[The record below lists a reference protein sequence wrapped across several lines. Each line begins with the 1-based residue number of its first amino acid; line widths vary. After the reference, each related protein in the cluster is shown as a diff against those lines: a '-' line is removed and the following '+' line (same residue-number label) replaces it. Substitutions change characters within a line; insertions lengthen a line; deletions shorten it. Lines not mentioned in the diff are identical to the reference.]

1 MVPKLGPGRG
11 VPACTGVERMQDRT
25 SDPLIDVSQLA
36 VGMFIHLDLGWM
48 SHPFPLSS
56 FKIASSDQLLILR
69 RLGLTQVRWSP
80 AKSDLTLQPP
90 ASDAV
95 AGSPSQTGEAG
106 GAGTDAAAVEQ
117 PTPEELAR
125 EAHRRALAAQRQ
137 ALRLC
142 EAQYGEAADGF
153 RAVIDHVQSDPHQAR
168 AEAESLTSA
177 LLDKMLVE
185 GDLNMRLLNE
195 SAGDRSTAHALNV
208 CIIALLL
215 GRAFGLGRD
224 EMMDLGVGS
233 LLHDVG
239 KLEIAPRL
247 RHRDESFTSAETQA
261 YQQHVAK
268 GVAIAQAMGLA
279 PAPLLIIAQH
289 HEHADGS
296 GFPQRINMDRMSTG
310 ARIVA
315 LVNRFDGLCN
325 PLITSKAMTPHEAL
339 SLMFAQGRNRFDATM
354 LNAFIRMMGV
364 YPPGSTVQLT
374 DDRYALVVS
383 VNSARPLKPR
393 VMVHDAKVPKEEALI
408 LNLED
413 MPDLGIRRSLKPQFL
428 PRHSLDYLSPR
439 ARIAYFFDAA
449 MTGPG
454 ELAA

>member
-1 MVPKLGPGRG
+1 
-11 VPACTGVERMQDRT
+11 MQDR
-25 SDPLIDVSQLA
+25 SNDPLIDVSQLT

-56 FKIASSDQLLILR
+56 FKIASADQLLILR

-80 AKSDLTLQPP
+80 AKSDLSLQAQADLPP
-90 ASDAV
+90 
-95 AGSPSQTGEAG
+95 
-106 GAGTDAAAVEQ
+106 AAAVEADAATAEPSA

-125 EAHRRALAAQRQ
+125 EAHRRALAAQRE

-142 EAQYGEAADGF
+142 EEQYGEAADGF
-153 RAVIDHVQSDPHQAR
+153 RSVMEHVQSDPHQAR
-168 AEAESLTSA
+168 TEAETLTAA

-195 SAGDRSTAHALNV
+195 AAGDRSTAHALNV

-239 KLEIAPRL
+239 KLEVAARL
-247 RHRDESFTSAETQA
+247 RHRDESFTAAETQA

-268 GVAIAQAMGLA
+268 GVAIAQAMGLP

-325 PLITSKAMTPHEAL
+325 PLLTSKAMTPHEAL

-393 VMVHDAKVPKEEALI
+393 VMVHDPKVPKEDALI
-408 LNLED
+408 LNLEE

-428 PRHSLDYLSPR
+428 PRAALDYLSPR
-439 ARIAYFFDAA
+439 ARIAYFFDAVS
-449 MTGPG
+449 TGPG
-454 ELAA
+454 ELTT

>member
-1 MVPKLGPGRG
+1 MQ
-11 VPACTGVERMQDRT
+11 ER
-25 SDPLIDVSQLA
+25 SNDPLIDVSQLT

-80 AKSDLTLQPP
+80 AKSDLSLQSAAEP
-90 ASDAV
+90 
-95 AGSPSQTGEAG
+95 
-106 GAGTDAAAVEQ
+106 AAAADAQ
-117 PTPEELAR
+117 PSAAAAPAQLAGPTPEDIAR
-125 EAHRRALAAQRQ
+125 EAHRRALAAQRE
-137 ALRLC
+137 AMRLC
-142 EAQYGEAADGF
+142 EAQYSEAAQGF
-153 RAVIDHVQSDPHQAR
+153 RGVMDQVQSDPHQAR
-168 AEAESLTSA
+168 TQAENLTAA

-195 SAGDRSTAHALNV
+195 AAGDRSTAHALNV

-233 LLHDVG
+233 LLHDIG
-239 KLEIAPRL
+239 KLEIAARL
-247 RHRDESFTSAETQA
+247 RHRDESFTAAESQA
-261 YQQHVAK
+261 YQQHVVK
-268 GVAIAQAMGLA
+268 GVAIAQAMGM
-279 PAPLLIIAQH
+279 PPGPLLIIAQH

-325 PLITSKAMTPHEAL
+325 PLLSSKAMTPHEAL

-393 VMVHDAKVPKEEALI
+393 VMVHDPKVPKDEALI
-408 LNLED
+408 LNLEE

-428 PRHSLDYLSPR
+428 PRAALDYLSPR

-449 MTGPG
+449 STGPG
-454 ELAA
+454 ELAT

>member
-1 MVPKLGPGRG
+1 MHHGFQ
-11 VPACTGVERMQDRT
+11 ERMQDRT

-56 FKIASSDQLLILR
+56 FKISSSDQLLILR

-80 AKSDLTLQPP
+80 AKSDLPEE
-90 ASDAV
+90 V
-95 AGSPSQTGEAG
+95 
-106 GAGTDAAAVEQ
+106 DAAVTPAPEPVGLSVVPTE
-117 PTPEELAR
+117 PTPEDLAR
-125 EAHRRALAAQRQ
+125 EAHRRALAAQFE

-153 RAVIDHVQSDPHQAR
+153 RVVMDLVRADPQRAR
-168 AEAESLTSA
+168 TQAESLTAA

-195 SAGDRSTAHALNV
+195 AAGDRGTAHALNV

-239 KLEIAPRL
+239 KLEIAARL
-247 RHRDESFTSAETQA
+247 RHRDESFTAAETQA

-279 PAPLLIIAQH
+279 PSPLLIIAQH
-289 HEHADGS
+289 HEHADGT

-325 PLITSKAMTPHEAL
+325 PLLTSKAMTPHEAL

-393 VMVHDAKVPKEEALI
+393 VMVHDPKVPKEEALI
-408 LNLED
+408 LNLEE

-428 PRHSLDYLSPR
+428 PRASLDYLSPR
-439 ARIAYFFDAA
+439 ARIAYFFDAVNS
-449 MTGPG
+449 GPG

>member
-1 MVPKLGPGRG
+1 MQ
-11 VPACTGVERMQDRT
+11 ERAN
-25 SDPLIDVSQLA
+25 DPLIDVNQLT

-56 FKIASSDQLLILR
+56 FKIVSTDQLLTLR

-80 AKSDLTLQPP
+80 AKSDLATQPNPAPLDEAAP
-90 ASDAV
+90 AS
-95 AGSPSQTGEAG
+95 TAG
-106 GAGTDAAAVEQ
+106 GDPRADGTV

-125 EAHRRALAAQRQ
+125 EAHRSALAAQRE

-142 EAQYGEAADGF
+142 EQQYGEATDAF
-153 RAVIDHVQSDPHQAR
+153 RGVMDQVASDPHQAR
-168 AEAESLTSA
+168 KQAEGLTAA

-195 SAGDRSTAHALNV
+195 AAGDRSTAHALNV
-208 CIIALLL
+208 CIVALLL
-215 GRAFGLGRD
+215 GRSFGLGRD
-224 EMMDLGVGS
+224 EMMDLGVGA

-239 KLEIAPRL
+239 KLEVAARL

-268 GVAIAQAMGLA
+268 GVAIGQAMGLA
-279 PAPLLIIAQH
+279 PGPLLIVAQH
-289 HEHADGS
+289 HEHADGT

-393 VMVHDAKVPKEEALI
+393 VMVHDLKVAKEEALI

-428 PRHSLDYLSPR
+428 PRAALDYLSPR
-439 ARIAYFFDAA
+439 ARIAYFFDAVS
-449 MTGPG
+449 TGPG
-454 ELAA
+454 ELTA

>member
-1 MVPKLGPGRG
+1 
-11 VPACTGVERMQDRT
+11 MQDRT
-25 SDPLIDVSQLA
+25 NDPLIDVSQLT

-80 AKSDLTLQPP
+80 AKSDLSLQSAEEALP
-90 ASDAV
+90 AGAADAAEA
-95 AGSPSQTGEAG
+95 AGESGASG
-106 GAGTDAAAVEQ
+106 GADDAAPAQ
-117 PTPEELAR
+117 PSPEDLAR
-125 EAHRRALAAQRQ
+125 EAHRRALAAQRE

-142 EAQYGEAADGF
+142 EEQYGEAADGF
-153 RAVIDHVQSDPHQAR
+153 RMVMDQVQSDPHAAR
-168 AEAESLTSA
+168 AQAEALTAA

-195 SAGDRSTAHALNV
+195 AAGDRSTAHALNV

-239 KLEIAPRL
+239 KLEVAARL
-247 RHRDESFTSAETQA
+247 RHRDESFTAAETQA
-261 YQQHVAK
+261 YQQHVVK
-268 GVAIAQAMGLA
+268 GVAIAQAMGMA
-279 PAPLLIIAQH
+279 PGPLLIVAQH

-296 GFPQRINMDRMSTG
+296 GFPQKINMDRMSTG

-393 VMVHDAKVPKEEALI
+393 VMVHDTKVPKEDALI
-408 LNLED
+408 LNLEE

-428 PRHSLDYLSPR
+428 PRASLDYLSPR
-439 ARIAYFFDAA
+439 ARIAYFFDAVS
-449 MTGPG
+449 TGPG
-454 ELAA
+454 ELTT

>member
-1 MVPKLGPGRG
+1 
-11 VPACTGVERMQDRT
+11 MQDR
-25 SDPLIDVSQLA
+25 SNDPLIDVSQLT

-56 FKIASSDQLLILR
+56 FKITSTDQLLILR
-69 RLGLTQVRWSP
+69 RLGLRQVRWSP
-80 AKSDLTLQPP
+80 AKSDLALQSRP
-90 ASDAV
+90 AELDGAAS
-95 AGSPSQTGEAG
+95 GEAG
-106 GAGTDAAAVEQ
+106 AAAGVPASAE
-117 PTPEELAR
+117 PSPEELAR
-125 EAHRRALAAQRQ
+125 EAHRRALAAQRE

-142 EAQYGEAADGF
+142 EEQYREAAAGF
-153 RAVIDHVQSDPHQAR
+153 RGVMDLVQADPQQAR
-168 AEAESLTSA
+168 AQAEGLTAA

-195 SAGDRSTAHALNV
+195 SAGDRNTAHALNV

-215 GRAFGLGRD
+215 GRTFGLGRD

-239 KLEIAPRL
+239 KLEVAARL
-247 RHRDESFTSAETQA
+247 RHRDESFTSAELQA

-268 GVAIAQAMGLA
+268 GVSIGQTMGLA

-289 HEHADGS
+289 HEHADGT

-393 VMVHDAKVPKEEALI
+393 VMVHDLKVPKEEALI
-408 LNLED
+408 LNLEE

-428 PRHSLDYLSPR
+428 PRAALDYLSPR
-439 ARIAYFFDAA
+439 ARIAYFFDAIS
-449 MTGPG
+449 TGPG
-454 ELAA
+454 ELTA

>member
-1 MVPKLGPGRG
+1 
-11 VPACTGVERMQDRT
+11 MQDRT
-25 SDPLIDVSQLA
+25 SDPLIDVSQLT

-56 FKIASSDQLLILR
+56 FKIASTDQLLILR

-80 AKSDLTLQPP
+80 AKSDLSLQ
-90 ASDAV
+90 
-95 AGSPSQTGEAG
+95 
-106 GAGTDAAAVEQ
+106 AAAAAPVPAEAQ
-117 PTPEELAR
+117 APVLAVVNNEPTPEELAR
-125 EAHRRALAAQRQ
+125 EAHRRALAAQRE

-142 EAQYGEAADGF
+142 EQQYGEATDGF
-153 RAVIDHVQSDPHQAR
+153 RGVMDLIQSNPHQAR
-168 AEAESLTSA
+168 AHAESLTAA

-195 SAGDRSTAHALNV
+195 AAGDRSTAHALNV

-224 EMMDLGVGS
+224 EMMDLGVGA
-233 LLHDVG
+233 LLHDAG
-239 KLEIAPRL
+239 KIEVAARL

-261 YQQHVAK
+261 YQQHVVK
-268 GVAIAQAMGLA
+268 GVAIGQTMGLA

-325 PLITSKAMTPHEAL
+325 PLISSKAMTPHEAL

-393 VMVHDAKVPKEEALI
+393 VMVHDPKVPKEEALI
-408 LNLED
+408 LNLEE
-413 MPDLGIRRSLKPQFL
+413 MPDLGIRRSLKPQAMS
-428 PRHSLDYLSPR
+428 RASLDYLSPR
-439 ARIAYFFDAA
+439 SRIAYFFDAA
-449 MTGPG
+449 VTGPG

>member
-1 MVPKLGPGRG
+1 
-11 VPACTGVERMQDRT
+11 MQDRAN
-25 SDPLIDVSQLA
+25 DPLIDVNQLT

-56 FKIASSDQLLILR
+56 FKITSSDQLLVLR

-80 AKSDLTLQPP
+80 SKSDLALQPQPALTLVEPAAAPAEIGAPFDAASAAP
-90 ASDAV
+90 ASSLPD
-95 AGSPSQTGEAG
+95 
-106 GAGTDAAAVEQ
+106 
-117 PTPEELAR
+117 PEELAR
-125 EAHRRALAAQRQ
+125 EMHRRLLAEQQAALQLCQR
-137 ALRLC
+137 
-142 EAQYGEAADGF
+142 QYGEAAESYHD
-153 RAVIDHVQSDPHQAR
+153 VMQVVPSDPHQAR
-168 AEAESLTSA
+168 LEAEGLTAA

-195 SAGDRSTAHALNV
+195 AAGDRTTAHALNV
-208 CIIALLL
+208 CIVSLLL

-224 EMMDLGVGS
+224 EMMDLGVGA

-239 KLEIAPRL
+239 KLEVAARL
-247 RHRDESFTSAETQA
+247 RHRDESFTAAETQA

-268 GVAIAQAMGLA
+268 GVAIGQAMGLA
-279 PAPLLIIAQH
+279 PGPLLIIAQH

-325 PLITSKAMTPHEAL
+325 PLISSKAMTPHEAL

-393 VMVHDAKVPKEEALI
+393 VMVHDPLVPREEALV
-408 LNLED
+408 LNLEEL
-413 MPDLGIRRSLKPQFL
+413 PDLGIRRSLKPQAL
-428 PRHSLDYLSPR
+428 PRAALDYLSPR
-439 ARIAYFFDAA
+439 ARIAYFFDAVS
-449 MTGPG
+449 TQPG

>member
-1 MVPKLGPGRG
+1 
-11 VPACTGVERMQDRT
+11 MQDRT
-25 SDPLIDVSQLA
+25 SDPLIDVSQLT

-56 FKIASSDQLLILR
+56 FKISSSDQLLILR

-80 AKSDLTLQPP
+80 AKSDLPLQPEVTVLP
-90 ASDAV
+90 PQGPEAASDA
-95 AGSPSQTGEAG
+95 EA
-106 GAGTDAAAVEQ
+106 ATE

-125 EAHRRALAAQRQ
+125 EAHRRALAAQRE

-142 EAQYGEAADGF
+142 QAQYGEASEDFRSVMDLVRADP
-153 RAVIDHVQSDPHQAR
+153 QQAR
-168 AEAESLTSA
+168 AQAEGLTAA

-195 SAGDRSTAHALNV
+195 AAGDRSTAHALNV
-208 CIIALLL
+208 CIISLLL

-239 KLEIAPRL
+239 KLEVAVRL
-247 RHRDESFTSAETQA
+247 RHRDESFTAAETQA

-268 GVAIAQAMGLA
+268 GVAIAQTMGLA

-325 PLITSKAMTPHEAL
+325 PLLSSKAMTPHEAL

-354 LNAFIRMMGV
+354 LNAIIRMMGV

-393 VMVHDAKVPKEEALI
+393 VMVHDTKVPKDEALV
-408 LNLED
+408 LNLEE

-428 PRHSLDYLSPR
+428 PRAALDYLSSS
-439 ARIAYFFDAA
+439 ARIEYFFDAIN
-449 MTGPG
+449 TGPG

>member
-1 MVPKLGPGRG
+1 
-11 VPACTGVERMQDRT
+11 MQDR
-25 SDPLIDVSQLA
+25 SNDPLIDVGQLT

-80 AKSDLTLQPP
+80 AKSDLALQPVNGANGAHAVNGVP
-90 ASDAV
+90 AEAADEAAST
-95 AGSPSQTGEAG
+95 PS
-106 GAGTDAAAVEQ
+106 AA

-125 EAHRRALAAQRQ
+125 EAHRVALAAQRE

-142 EAQYGEAADGF
+142 EEQYGEAADGF
-153 RAVIDHVQSDPHQAR
+153 RGVMDLVQADPHQAR
-168 AEAESLTSA
+168 TQAESLTAA

-195 SAGDRSTAHALNV
+195 AAGDRSTAHALNV

-215 GRAFGLGRD
+215 GRAFGLGRE

-239 KLEIAPRL
+239 KLEVAARL
-247 RHRDESFTSAETQA
+247 RHRDESFTAAETQA
-261 YQQHVAK
+261 YQQHVVK
-268 GVAIAQAMGLA
+268 GVAIAQTMGLA
-279 PAPLLIIAQH
+279 PGPLLIVAQH

-296 GFPQRINMDRMSTG
+296 GFPQKINMDRMSTG

-393 VMVHDAKVPKEEALI
+393 VMVHDTKVAKEEALI
-408 LNLED
+408 LNLEE

-428 PRHSLDYLSPR
+428 PRAALDYLSPR
-439 ARIAYFFDAA
+439 ARIAYFFDAVS
-449 MTGPG
+449 TGPG
-454 ELAA
+454 ELTA

>member
-1 MVPKLGPGRG
+1 
-11 VPACTGVERMQDRT
+11 MQDRT
-25 SDPLIDVSQLA
+25 SDPLIDVSQLT

-80 AKSDLTLQPP
+80 SKSDLDLQAPP
-90 ASDAV
+90 AEV
-95 AGSPSQTGEAG
+95 
-106 GAGTDAAAVEQ
+106 AAAPAPAPASAATPAV
-117 PTPEELAR
+117 PNPEELAR
-125 EAHRRALAAQRQ
+125 EAHRRALAAQRE

-142 EAQYGEAADGF
+142 EEQYSEASVGF
-153 RAVIDHVQSDPHQAR
+153 RSVMDLVQPDPHQAR
-168 AEAESLTSA
+168 TQAESLTTA

-195 SAGDRSTAHALNV
+195 AAGDRSTAHALNV

-239 KLEIAPRL
+239 KLEVAARL

-261 YQQHVAK
+261 YQQHVVK
-268 GVAIAQAMGLA
+268 GVAIAQTMGLA
-279 PAPLLIIAQH
+279 PGPLLIIAQH

-393 VMVHDAKVPKEEALI
+393 VMVHDPKVPKDEALI
-408 LNLED
+408 LNLEE

-428 PRHSLDYLSPR
+428 PRASLDYLSPR

-449 MTGPG
+449 STGPG

>member
-1 MVPKLGPGRG
+1 
-11 VPACTGVERMQDRT
+11 MQDR
-25 SDPLIDVSQLA
+25 SNDPLIDVSQLT

-56 FKIASSDQLLILR
+56 FKIASTDQLLILR

-80 AKSDLTLQPP
+80 AKSDLALQSRP
-90 ASDAV
+90 ADLD
-95 AGSPSQTGEAG
+95 EAG
-106 GAGTDAAAVEQ
+106 AADAAAAEAANGAAADQAAQPAV
-117 PTPEELAR
+117 PTPEDLAR
-125 EAHRRALAAQRQ
+125 EAHRRALAAQRE

-142 EAQYGEAADGF
+142 EEQYGEAADGF
-153 RAVIDHVQSDPHQAR
+153 RGVMDSVQRDPHEAR
-168 AEAESLTSA
+168 HQAESLAAA

-195 SAGDRSTAHALNV
+195 TAGDRSTAHALNV

-224 EMMDLGVGS
+224 EMMDLGVGA

-239 KLEIAPRL
+239 KLEVAARL
-247 RHRDESFTSAETQA
+247 RHRDESFTAAETQA

-268 GVAIAQAMGLA
+268 GVAIGQAMGLA

-289 HEHADGS
+289 HEHADGT

-393 VMVHDAKVPKEEALI
+393 VMVHDIKIPKEEALV
-408 LNLED
+408 LNLEE

-428 PRHSLDYLSPR
+428 PRASLDYLSPR
-439 ARIAYFFDAA
+439 ARIAYFFDAIS
-449 MTGPG
+449 TGPG
-454 ELAA
+454 ELTA

>member
-1 MVPKLGPGRG
+1 
-11 VPACTGVERMQDRT
+11 MQDRT
-25 SDPLIDVSQLA
+25 TDPLIDVSQLT

-80 AKSDLTLQPP
+80 ARSDLSLPP
-90 ASDAV
+90 APA
-95 AGSPSQTGEAG
+95 AEAP
-106 GAGTDAAAVEQ
+106 ADTSAAAE
-117 PTPEELAR
+117 PGPGPSPEEIAR
-125 EAHRRALAAQRQ
+125 EAHRKALLAQRE

-142 EAQYGEAADGF
+142 EAQYGEAAAGF
-153 RAVIDHVQSDPHQAR
+153 RVVMDAVPTDPHRAR
-168 AEAESLTSA
+168 AEAEALTAA

-195 SAGDRSTAHALNV
+195 AAGDRSTAHALNV

-215 GRAFGLGRD
+215 GRAFGLSRD

-233 LLHDVG
+233 LLHDIG
-239 KLEIAPRL
+239 KLEVAARL
-247 RHRDESFTSAETQA
+247 RHRDESFTAAETQA

-268 GVAIAQAMGLA
+268 GVAIGQNMGLA

-296 GFPQRINMDRMSTG
+296 GFPQRISMDRMSTG

-325 PLITSKAMTPHEAL
+325 PLISSKAMTPHEAL

-393 VMVHDAKVPKEEALI
+393 VMVHDPKIHQDEALV

-413 MPDLGIRRSLKPQFL
+413 MPDLGIRRSLKPLQL
-428 PRHSLDYLSPR
+428 PRAALEYLSPR
-439 ARIAYFFDAA
+439 ARIAYFFDAVSTA
-449 MTGPG
+449 PG
-454 ELAA
+454 ELVT